1 MTVPTKK
8 TRLFMRR
15 DVRRVAFVD
24 KLRQRWIVERAA
36 TTLYQLA
43 IARLRDDL
51 DSGALISELERFR
64 EQERLHAA
72 MLEQLLGELGHD
84 DPRHEP
90 ATAAVNIAAGEMASF
105 VDLMRERQLTT
116 RHVLEILLMAERLD
130 LAGWE
135 LLTDLAKEADL
146 DDDYLRSFRAAGREE
161 AAHEHFVR
169 THLVQLEREMLFSDA
184 SARP

>member
-1 MTVPTKK
+1 MTVPTRK

-24 KLRQRWIVERAA
+24 KLRQRWIVERAGS
-36 TTLYQLA
+36 TLYQLA
-43 IARLRDDL
+43 IDRLRDDL
-51 DSGALISELERFR
+51 NTGALVSELERFG
-64 EQERLHAA
+64 EQEQLHAA
-72 MLEQLLGELGHD
+72 MLEQLLGELGHA

-90 ATAAVNIAAGEMASF
+90 ATLGVNIAASQMASL
-105 VDLMRERQLTT
+105 VDLMRGRQLTS

-146 DDDYLRSFRAAGREE
+146 DDEYLRSFRAAGREE

-169 THLVQLEREMLFSDA
+169 THLVQLEREMLFSGG
-184 SARP
+184 SPPP